1 MIHFL
6 YTCGFAL
13 IVSAVFAI
21 IARGTTAEKIKYG
34 LKVFAQFMI
43 FSLVLAWILY
53 FLPAN

>member
-21 IARGTTAEKIKYG
+21 IARGTTAEKVKYG

-53 FLPAN
+53 FLP